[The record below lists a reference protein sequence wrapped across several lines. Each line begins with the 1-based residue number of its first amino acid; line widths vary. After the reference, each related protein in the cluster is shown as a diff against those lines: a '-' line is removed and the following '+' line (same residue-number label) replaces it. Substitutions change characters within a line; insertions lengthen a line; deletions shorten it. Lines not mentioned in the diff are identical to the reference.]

1 MDNFK
6 TLAAQAITTALGNGN
21 WIDVPELREKV
32 VKYGIEHLMA
42 VASPDKQ
49 AGNCDPV
56 PLKID
61 APVWPGLT
69 PPRGPVEQPA
79 MKFKPEVVDT
89 PKPAVELL
97 EEACAG
103 DASARYSPPSI
114 RTEGR
119 EYIPGYDWQII
130 VLSRDKN
137 PYTSYIQHFA
147 QRPTQHEFEE
157 HFQNFHNRT
166 HYVHVHEKING
177 KFVTIT
183 GQFTQRFVN
192 PAEPVKV
199 VHIANPPAEPAPLTG
214 RDVSATPISDPWMV
228 EEKPFRIRHFCPEA
242 QGIIYTYVDKKPV
255 GREMAKYHH
264 TKVLAACQA
273 RPKQEGA

>member
-1 MDNFK
+1 MDNFN
-6 TLAAQAITTALGNGN
+6 TLAAQAIRTALDNGS

-32 VKYGIEHLMA
+32 VKHGIEQLMA
-42 VASPDKQ
+42 DASPDKQ
-49 AGNCDPV
+49 AGNSVSLCERV
-56 PLKID
+56 
-61 APVWPGLT
+61 AVN
-69 PPRGPVEQPA
+69 
-79 MKFKPEVVDT
+79 FDT

-199 VHIANPPAEPAPLTG
+199 VHVAKPPAEPAPLTG

-273 RPKQEGA
+273 RPKQEEA